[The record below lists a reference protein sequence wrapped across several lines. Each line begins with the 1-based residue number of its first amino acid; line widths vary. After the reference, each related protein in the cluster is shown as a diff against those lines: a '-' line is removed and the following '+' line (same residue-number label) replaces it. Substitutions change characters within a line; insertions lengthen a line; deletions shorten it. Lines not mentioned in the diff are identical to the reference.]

1 MEVHTHPVTLEFDD
15 ETLEA
20 ELKSKVFNLPIVR
33 AGVVLSL
40 LLLLSVE
47 QAGYGRS
54 PLQYLT
60 VLLMWLCAFVIC
72 YAPRCITRLMPETWN
87 TLLNKPEKVHSF
99 MCFFGTAAWVMCMA
113 LWWRLVLEG
122 SLPRIRLDELGKI
135 LASCTMWLVTAVAMH
150 VLHFPFKLRV
160 VVLAS
165 ALPIILSSEIKQP
178 LLLSLAGGEL
188 IGYTLESIIR
198 SNFLERADQVER
210 LKQEKERVVYE
221 LNLTRHVQEALLRQK
236 VEQQQQ
242 PGYSKRFSQA
252 SKSHDDY
259 KLNDYSSVDLDS
271 NGGAPPHTGAVPT
284 DPDSPVRE
292 RYSTL
297 HERSIAASTTSV
309 GTNSEIAGIS
319 HEVEADQQAV
329 SAADSQRPGL
339 RQREGM
345 QTAKAYVPTRSLCQP
360 LLNLERT
367 EALWRTLEDAG
378 LAINSEK
385 DRDSNCS

>member
-20 ELKSKVFNLPIVR
+20 ELKSKTLNLPIVR
-33 AGVVLSL
+33 AGLVLSL

-47 QAGYGRS
+47 QTGYGRS
-54 PLQYLT
+54 PLQFLT
-60 VLLMWLCAFVIC
+60 VLLMWLSAFVVC
-72 YAPRCITRLMPETWN
+72 YAPRCIIRLMPETWN
-87 TLLNKPEKVHSF
+87 TLLNKPQQVHSF
-99 MCFFGTAAWVMCMA
+99 ICFFGTTAWVICMA

-122 SLPRIRLDELGKI
+122 SLPRIRPDELGKI
-135 LASCTMWLVTAVAMH
+135 LACCTMWLVTAVTMH

-165 ALPIILSSEIKQP
+165 ALPIILSSDIKQP

-221 LNLTRHVQEALLRQK
+221 LNMTRHVQEALLRQK

-242 PGYSKRFSQA
+242 PGCSKRFSQA

-259 KLNDYSSVDLDS
+259 TLNDYSSVDLDS
-271 NGGAPPHTGAVPT
+271 DGGDSAPTG
-284 DPDSPVRE
+284 PDSPVRE
-292 RYSTL
+292 RDSTL

-319 HEVEADQQAV
+319 YEVEAYQQAV

-345 QTAKAYVPTRSLCQP
+345 QTAKAYVPTRSPYEP
-360 LLNLERT
+360 LLSLERT

-378 LAINSEK
+378 LEINSEN